1 MDYIQLRKRNVIS
14 KYHDSDI
21 FNLKNETKLNKSSNP
36 SRMRTY
42 QPSLEKTKDDI
53 FNTLQ
58 ENKVKKIKPLQKR
71 TYIQNYLNTDIFN
84 THLDNSVKKSRQN
97 KRININASSCFN
109 GLLNNE
115 EYKKELNDYTNEH
128 RSKKKEYDADK
139 YFNKISAVGR
149 YYTEMYGDEK
159 SGIFPKSKNI
169 LSKTKNNSPNKIG
182 MNSVFKNN
190 LRNFEVRKRNLKIE
204 VNRNNTE
211 YSVDGTKKINKIK
224 DIDNK
229 GQFNKKKIDIY
240 GENLDSKN
248 NKSVIKEKNGIE
260 YNSKLLKQLENQS
273 NIFGEENKDIYTKMD
288 DYIKNKKEEKE
299 NKLKLKEKIEKE
311 KEKEELN
318 SKINGQNK
326 KNLCLN
332 KNIWGGIHSKW
343 QKSNMDWTDPGA
355 QILFKKNNTEANL
368 NKDKTEIT
376 AFQRKLKDLADSDNI
391 DTLSERKR
399 DSNVD
404 KLRTKKSNI
413 NEDDNN
419 IEQTK
424 EILNSMPNNVLRE
437 DQKIMAINNSTTS
450 QFLNSTTNE
459 NLSQML
465 NRINVNI
472 KNERLNKNRKKDT
485 NIIKIMGKNSH
496 MNDKN
501 NNNNNIDNKIIT
513 NDYYLIYPTKSSSNK
528 LDNLNPTEI
537 KNIFGEKG
545 IHIFDVKK
553 DELGVGKFNK
563 IKFKIRE
570 NTENN
575 INDLEQKIKL
585 VEEDLNKNKY
595 KVSIK
600 KDENI
605 NHKKK
610 IKNNNE
616 NPLKDANNKIIAN
629 RYKKR
634 DFLGQFPTVDLKY
647 KNLNLKK

>member
-1 MDYIQLRKRNVIS
+1 
-14 KYHDSDI
+14 
-21 FNLKNETKLNKSSNP
+21 
-36 SRMRTY
+36 
-42 QPSLEKTKDDI
+42 
-53 FNTLQ
+53 
-58 ENKVKKIKPLQKR
+58 
-71 TYIQNYLNTDIFN
+71 
-84 THLDNSVKKSRQN
+84 
-97 KRININASSCFN
+97 
-109 GLLNNE
+109 
-115 EYKKELNDYTNEH
+115 
-128 RSKKKEYDADK
+128 
-139 YFNKISAVGR
+139 
-149 YYTEMYGDEK
+149 
-159 SGIFPKSKNI
+159 
-169 LSKTKNNSPNKIG
+169 
-182 MNSVFKNN
+182 
-190 LRNFEVRKRNLKIE
+190 
-204 VNRNNTE
+204 
-211 YSVDGTKKINKIK
+211 
-224 DIDNK
+224 
-229 GQFNKKKIDIY
+229 
-240 GENLDSKN
+240 
-248 NKSVIKEKNGIE
+248 
-260 YNSKLLKQLENQS
+260 
-273 NIFGEENKDIYTKMD
+273 
-288 DYIKNKKEEKE
+288 
-299 NKLKLKEKIEKE
+299 
-311 KEKEELN
+311 
-318 SKINGQNK
+318 
-326 KNLCLN
+326 
-332 KNIWGGIHSKW
+332 
-343 QKSNMDWTDPGA
+343 MDWTDPGA

-501 NNNNNIDNKIIT
+501 NINNIDNKIIT
-513 NDYYLIYPTKSSSNK
+513 DDYYLIYPTKSSANK
-528 LDNLNPTEI
+528 LDNLNPTDI

-553 DELGVGKFNK
+553 DELGVGKFSK

-575 INDLEQKIKL
+575 NNDLEQKIKM

-600 KDENI
+600 KENI
-605 NHKKK
+605 KKK
-610 IKNNNE
+610 KTIQNNE
-616 NPLKDANNKIIAN
+616 EKGLNINNEMQNKA
-629 RYKKR
+629 YKKKSLLSQLPAV
-634 DFLGQFPTVDLKY
+634 DFKY
-647 KNLNLKK
+647 KNNYKKEK

>member
-1 MDYIQLRKRNVIS
+1 MDYIQLRKRNVIN

-53 FNTLQ
+53 FNTLE
-58 ENKVKKIKPLQKR
+58 ENKVKKIKPLQKK

-84 THLDNSVKKSRQN
+84 THLDNSVKKNRQN
-97 KRININASSCFN
+97 KRINVNASSCFN
-109 GLLNNE
+109 GVLNNE
-115 EYKKELNDYTNEH
+115 EYKKELNNYTNEH
-128 RSKKKEYDADK
+128 RSKKKEYNADK

-149 YYTEMYGDEK
+149 YFTEMYGDEK
-159 SGIFPKSKNI
+159 SGIFPQSKNI
-169 LSKTKNNSPNKIG
+169 LSKTKTNSPNKIG

-224 DIDNK
+224 DIDKK
-229 GQFNKKKIDIY
+229 GQFNKKKVDIY
-240 GENLDSKN
+240 GENLDNKN
-248 NKSVIKEKNGIE
+248 NKSVIKEKNRIE

-273 NIFGEENKDIYTKMD
+273 NIFGEENKDINTKMD

-311 KEKEELN
+311 KGETN
-318 SKINGQNK
+318 SKIKVQNK

-332 KNIWGGIHSKW
+332 KNIWGGVHCKW

-355 QILFKKNNTEANL
+355 QVLFKKNNTESNL
-368 NKDKTEIT
+368 NQDNSEIS

-391 DTLSERKR
+391 DTLSERKKN
-399 DSNVD
+399 SNID
-404 KLRTKKSNI
+404 KLRIKKSNI

-424 EILNSMPNNVLRE
+424 EILNNMPNNVLRE

-459 NLSQML
+459 NLIQML
-465 NRINVNI
+465 NRINANI
-472 KNERLNKNRKKDT
+472 KNERINKNKKKDT

-496 MNDKN
+496 INDKN
-501 NNNNNIDNKIIT
+501 NINNIENKIIT
-513 NDYYLIYPTKSSSNK
+513 DDYYLIYPTKSSTNK
-528 LDNLNPTEI
+528 LDNLNPTDI

-575 INDLEQKIKL
+575 NNDLEQKIKM
-585 VEEDLNKNKY
+585 VEEILNKNKY

-605 NHKKK
+605 NKKK
-610 IKNNNE
+610 IKKINE
-616 NPLKDANNKIIAN
+616 NSLKDSNSKIITN

-634 DFLGQFPTVDLKY
+634 NFLGQFPTVNLKY

>member
-36 SRMRTY
+36 SRMHTY
-42 QPSLEKTKDDI
+42 QPSLEKTKNDI
-53 FNTLQ
+53 FNTLE
-58 ENKVKKIKPLQKR
+58 ENKVKKIKPLQKKA
-71 TYIQNYLNTDIFN
+71 YIQNYLNTDIFN
-84 THLDNSVKKSRQN
+84 THLDDSVKKNKQN

-109 GLLNNE
+109 GILNNE
-115 EYKKELNDYTNEH
+115 EYKKELKNYTTEH
-128 RSKKKEYDADK
+128 RSKKKDYDADK
-139 YFNKISAVGR
+139 YFNQISAVGR
-149 YYTEMYGDEK
+149 YYNELYGDEK
-159 SGIFPKSKNI
+159 SGIFPPSKNI
-169 LSKTKNNSPNKIG
+169 LSKTISNSPNKIG

-190 LRNFEVRKRNLKIE
+190 LRNFEIRKRNLKIE
-204 VNRNNTE
+204 VNKNNSE
-211 YSVDGTKKINKIK
+211 YSVDGAKKINK
-224 DIDNK
+224 K

-240 GENLDSKN
+240 GEKLDNKN
-248 NKSVIKEKNGIE
+248 NKSLIKEKAGIN
-260 YNSKLLKQLENQS
+260 YNSKLCKQLEYQS
-273 NIFGEENKDIYTKMD
+273 NIFGEENKNINKKMD
-288 DYIKNKKEEKE
+288 DYIKNKNEEKE
-299 NKLKLKEKIEKE
+299 SKIKLKEKIEKE
-311 KEKEELN
+311 REELN
-318 SKINGQNK
+318 NKINVQNK

-332 KNIWGGIHSKW
+332 KNIWGGVHCKW
-343 QKSNMDWTDPGA
+343 QKSNMDWKDPGA
-355 QILFKKNNTEANL
+355 QVLFKKNDTEANL
-368 NKDKTEIT
+368 NNDKSEIT
-376 AFQRKLKDLADSDNI
+376 AFQRKLNDLADSDNI
-391 DTLSERKR
+391 DTLSE
-399 DSNVD
+399 
-404 KLRTKKSNI
+404 KKGNLNI
-413 NEDDNN
+413 EKYKIKKINNEDDNN

-424 EILNSMPNNVLRE
+424 EILNTMPDNVLRE

-459 NLSQML
+459 NLSKML
-465 NRINVNI
+465 NRINVNV
-472 KNERLNKNRKKDT
+472 KNERLNKNRKKEN

-501 NNNNNIDNKIIT
+501 ENNNINDKIIT
-513 NDYYLIYPTKSSSNK
+513 EDYLLLYSTKAKNK
-528 LDNLNPTEI
+528 LDNLNPIDI